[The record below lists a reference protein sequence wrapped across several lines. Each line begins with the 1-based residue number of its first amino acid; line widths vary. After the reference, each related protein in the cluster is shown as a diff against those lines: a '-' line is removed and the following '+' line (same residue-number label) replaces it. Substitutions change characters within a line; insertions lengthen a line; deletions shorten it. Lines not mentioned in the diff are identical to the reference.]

1 MIISIASD
9 HAGFEQKQLL
19 AAYLKEKGYEVHDL
33 GPDSDDR
40 VDYPDFAAKVAHEV
54 AGGVATYGVLVCG
67 TGIGMAVAA
76 NKINGI
82 RAVNV
87 INTQFAELCR
97 EHNDAN
103 IVTLSSTWRKTSA
116 SSTCSCPPISA
127 AAVTRAAS
135 RRLWRS
141 RRPRRSGRASQS
153 SQISLDQRK
162 LPLNKL

>member
-67 TGIGMAVAA
+67 T
-76 NKINGI
+76 
-82 RAVNV
+82 
-87 INTQFAELCR
+87 
-97 EHNDAN
+97 
-103 IVTLSSTWRKTSA
+103 
-116 SSTCSCPPISA
+116 
-127 AAVTRAAS
+127 
-135 RRLWRS
+135 
-141 RRPRRSGRASQS
+141 
-153 SQISLDQRK
+153 
-162 LPLNKL
+162 